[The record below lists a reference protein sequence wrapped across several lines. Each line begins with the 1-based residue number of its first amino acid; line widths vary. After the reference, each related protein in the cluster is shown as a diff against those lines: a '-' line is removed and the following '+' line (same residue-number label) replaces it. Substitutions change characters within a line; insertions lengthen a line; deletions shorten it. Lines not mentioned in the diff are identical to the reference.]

1 MSSTPLNEENLLQQ
15 TTEESPS
22 SSICSQH
29 IFAFECQN
37 SSCCASYHQRFLML
51 LFSIFIFIIALIV
64 FIFMII
70 SVQWRPLSLRQRRE
84 KRISEVELK
93 SFEETKYL
101 RRMSE
106 LNPNIRRETG
116 E

>member
-1 MSSTPLNEENLLQQ
+1 MSSTPLNEDNLLQQ

-70 SVQWRPLSLRQRRE
+70 SVQWRPLRQRRE